1 MALLAQT
8 QSSRAALILAVLAV
22 VDAHIHPVE
31 NEQGCT
37 CEPGAKAFESFHI
50 HVLFY
55 PDGID
60 QFGNNTHNSK
70 YARALRKQFKEH
82 FAAPDCDEQPGI
94 YNLTSLCTFAVDAT
108 GAGGVTNAA
117 PFVLP
122 NFAIFVPVD
131 RYAEAVP
138 WMMAN
143 RGDLNFLVHPNS
155 CGYTCA
161 AQDHLLWSMWG
172 GTKGE
177 VRFELPS

>member
-1 MALLAQT
+1 MRSLL
-8 QSSRAALILAVLAV
+8 LISALAV
-22 VDAHIHPVE
+22 VGAHPHPVASE
-31 NEQGCT
+31 EGCT
-37 CEPGAKAFESFHI
+37 CKPGAKSFESYHI

-60 QFGNNTHNSK
+60 QLSSNTHNSK
-70 YARALRKQFKEH
+70 YARSLRKAFVEH
-82 FAAPDCDEQPGI
+82 FNAPECDDAPGI
-94 YNLTSLCTFAVDAT
+94 YNLTSLCVFPVDAT
-108 GAGGVTNAA
+108 GAGGVANAA
-117 PFVLP
+117 PFVMP
-122 NFAIFVPVD
+122 NFAIFVPLD

-143 RGDLNFLVHPNS
+143 RGDLDFLVHPNS

-172 GTKGE
+172 GTKGQ